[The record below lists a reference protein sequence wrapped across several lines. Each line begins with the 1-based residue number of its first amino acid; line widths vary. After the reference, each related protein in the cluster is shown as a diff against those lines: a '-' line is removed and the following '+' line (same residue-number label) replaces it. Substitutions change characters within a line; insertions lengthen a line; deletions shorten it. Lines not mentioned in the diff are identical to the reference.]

1 MDEMGVM
8 GEMGETVGTDRKRS
22 HGASIE
28 QHSIDY
34 VPPEERHGKP
44 WHLFTVWFSSNVQ
57 ITGFVTG
64 VLAVTLGLD
73 LPWAVAT
80 ILIGN
85 LAGAVFMAY
94 HSIQGPR
101 LGVPQMIQSR
111 AQFGFLG
118 TLLPVVIVL
127 CMYLG
132 FGIEGGVITGQAFAN
147 WAHISFTWSVIIQG
161 AVPAVIAIVGY
172 KVIHLSTRVVSVVS
186 GLLFL
191 ALTFALAGHLPDHLP
206 SSPTPSFGTVLLVI
220 SIFVSWQLTWAPY
233 VSDYSRYLPE
243 DTPSRTT
250 FLWTYAGSA
259 LGSSWVMI
267 LGAFA
272 ATISAKA
279 VGDDTIGM
287 LGQQI
292 PGLSSA
298 ILLAIVIGIVPAG
311 VYGYYGMYLT
321 AISAFSAKGH
331 GSATPLVRAVFIV
344 VSAAL
349 TIAATLMASGHILST
364 VENITLFLLYLLVP
378 WTAINLTDY
387 YVVRRGH
394 YDVGELFRP
403 RGAYGLVNWPAVL
416 VYLAAVAAQIPFISS
431 TLYTGPMVAHLGG
444 ADISWIVGLLVAT
457 VLYLACTRRTAEVAR
472 PVGARASAPGSDAPL
487 PVD

>member
-1 MDEMGVM
+1 MGRNRSR
-8 GEMGETVGTDRKRS
+8 GE
-22 HGASIE
+22 SIE

-34 VPPEERHGKP
+34 VPPEERYGKP

-85 LAGAVFMAY
+85 LVGAVFMAY

-127 CMYLG
+127 CMYVG
-132 FGIEGGVITGQAFAN
+132 FGVEGGVITGQAFAN

-191 ALTFALAGHLPDHLP
+191 ALTIALACHLPEHLP
-206 SSPTPSFGTVLLVI
+206 SGPAPSFGTVLLVM

-272 ATISAKA
+272 ATISAEA
-279 VGDDTIGM
+279 VGDDAIGM
-287 LGQQI
+287 LSRQI
-292 PGLSSA
+292 PALSSA

-344 VSAAL
+344 VSATL

-364 VENITLFLLYLLVP
+364 VESITLFLLYLLVP

-403 RGAYGLVNWPAVL
+403 RGEYGLVNWPAVL
-416 VYLAAVAAQIPFISS
+416 VYLVAIAAQIPFISS
-431 TLYTGPMVAHLGG
+431 SLYTGPLVDHLGG

-457 VLYLACTRRTAEVAR
+457 VLYLAYTRRTREVAQ

-487 PVD
+487 SVD

>member
-1 MDEMGVM
+1 MGRNRSR
-8 GEMGETVGTDRKRS
+8 GE
-22 HGASIE
+22 SIE

-73 LPWAVAT
+73 LLWAVAT

-85 LAGAVFMAY
+85 LVGAVFMAY

-127 CMYLG
+127 CMYMG

-191 ALTFALAGHLPDHLP
+191 ALTIALAGHLPEHLP
-206 SSPTPSFGTVLLVI
+206 SGPAPSFGTVLLVI

-250 FLWTYAGSA
+250 FLWTYSR
-259 LGSSWVMI
+259 LGTR
-267 LGAFA
+267 LL
-272 ATISAKA
+272 
-279 VGDDTIGM
+279 VGDDPRRVRRHDQRRGGRQRRRRHAQQADPGAE
-287 LGQQI
+287 LGD
-292 PGLSSA
+292 
-298 ILLAIVIGIVPAG
+298 PARHRHRHRPCRM
-311 VYGYYGMYLT
+311 YGYYGMYLT
-321 AISAFSAKGH
+321 AISAVSAKGH

-349 TIAATLMASGHILST
+349 TITATLMASGHILST
-364 VENITLFLLYLLVP
+364 VESITLFLLYLLVP

-403 RGAYGLVNWPAVL
+403 RGEYGLVNWPTVL
-416 VYLAAVAAQIPFISS
+416 VYLVAVAAQIPFISS
-431 TLYTGPMVAHLGG
+431 SFYTGPLVEHLGG

-457 VLYLACTRRTAEVAR
+457 VLYLACVRRARQVAQ
-472 PVGARASAPGSDAPL
+472 PVGARASAPGPDAPL
-487 PVD
+487 ALD

>member
-1 MDEMGVM
+1 MGQN
-8 GEMGETVGTDRKRS
+8 RS
-22 HGASIE
+22 HGDSIE

-34 VPPEERHGKP
+34 VPAEERHGKP

-57 ITGFVTG
+57 ITAFVTG

-73 LPWAVAT
+73 LPWAIAT

-85 LAGAVFMAY
+85 LVGAVFMAY

-127 CMYLG
+127 CMYIG

-172 KVIHLSTRVVSVVS
+172 KIIHLSTRVVSVIS
-186 GLLFL
+186 GLLFF
-191 ALTFALAGHLPDHLP
+191 ALTIALSFHLPEHLP
-206 SSPTPSFGTVLLVI
+206 SGPTPSFGTVLLVI

-279 VGDDTIGM
+279 VGNDAVGM

-292 PGLSSA
+292 PSLSSA

-311 VYGYYGMYLT
+311 AYGYYGMYLT

-349 TIAATLMASGHILST
+349 TIAATLLASGHILSA
-364 VENITLFLLYLLVP
+364 VQNITLFLLYLLVP

-387 YVVRRGH
+387 YFVRRGH
-394 YDVGELFRP
+394 YDVSELFRP
-403 RGAYGLVNWPAVL
+403 RGKYGLVNWPAVI
-416 VYLAAVAAQIPFISS
+416 VYLVAIATQIPFISS
-431 TLYTGPMVAHLGG
+431 TLYTGPMVAYLGG
-444 ADISWIVGLLVAT
+444 ADISWIVGLVVAT
-457 VLYLACTRRTAEVAR
+457 VLYLAYARRTREVAQ
-472 PVGARASAPGSDAPL
+472 PVGARASAAGSDMPL
-487 PVD
+487 AVD

>member
-1 MDEMGVM
+1 MDR
-8 GEMGETVGTDRKRS
+8 TRS
-22 HGASIE
+22 RGDTLE

-73 LPWAVAT
+73 LTWAVVT

-85 LAGAVFMAY
+85 LVGALFMAY

-118 TLLPVVIVL
+118 ALLPVVVVL

-147 WAHISFTWSVIIQG
+147 WAHISLTWSVIIQG

-172 KVIHLSTRVVSVVS
+172 RFIHLSTRVVSVVS

-191 ALTFALAGHLPDHLP
+191 ALTIALAGHLPAHLP
-206 SSPTPSFGTVLLVI
+206 SAPAPSFGTILLVI

-272 ATISAKA
+272 ATISAQA
-279 VGDDTIGM
+279 VGDDAIGM
-287 LGQQI
+287 LSHQI

-298 ILLAIVIGIVPAG
+298 ILLAIIIGIVPAG

-321 AISAFSAKGH
+321 AISAVSAKGH
-331 GSATPLVRAVFIV
+331 GSATPLVRTAFIIA
-344 VSAAL
+344 SAAL
-349 TIAATLMASGHILST
+349 TIAATLLASGHILNT
-364 VENITLFLLYLLVP
+364 VQNVTLFLLYLLVP
-378 WTAINLTDY
+378 WTAINLADY
-387 YVVRRGH
+387 YVVRRGR
-394 YDVGELFRP
+394 YDVGELFRI
-403 RGAYGLVNWPAVL
+403 RGEYGLVNWPAVVIYL
-416 VYLAAVAAQIPFISS
+416 VAIGAQIPFISS
-431 TLYTGPMVAHLGG
+431 SLYTGPLVNDLGG
-444 ADISWIVGLLVAT
+444 ADISWIVGLIVAT
-457 VLYLACTRRTAEVAR
+457 VLYLGYARVAA
-472 PVGARASAPGSDAPL
+472 ARAVAVAPIGGRSASLLDEAEPA
-487 PVD
+487 

>member
-1 MDEMGVM
+1 MD
-8 GEMGETVGTDRKRS
+8 RNRS
-22 HGASIE
+22 HRESIE

-64 VLAVTLGLD
+64 ILAVTLGLD

-85 LAGAVFMAY
+85 LVGAVFMAY

-127 CMYLG
+127 CMYMG

-172 KVIHLSTRVVSVVS
+172 KVIHLSTRVVSLVS

-191 ALTFALAGHLPDHLP
+191 ALTIALAGHLPEHLP
-206 SSPTPSFGTVLLVI
+206 SGPAPSFGTVLLVI

-250 FLWTYAGSA
+250 FLWTYGQARLSA
-259 LGSSWVMI
+259 
-267 LGAFA
+267 
-272 ATISAKA
+272 
-279 VGDDTIGM
+279 
-287 LGQQI
+287 
-292 PGLSSA
+292 
-298 ILLAIVIGIVPAG
+298 
-311 VYGYYGMYLT
+311 
-321 AISAFSAKGH
+321 
-331 GSATPLVRAVFIV
+331 
-344 VSAAL
+344 
-349 TIAATLMASGHILST
+349 
-364 VENITLFLLYLLVP
+364 
-378 WTAINLTDY
+378 
-387 YVVRRGH
+387 
-394 YDVGELFRP
+394 P
-403 RGAYGLVNWPAVL
+403 RG
-416 VYLAAVAAQIPFISS
+416 
-431 TLYTGPMVAHLGG
+431 
-444 ADISWIVGLLVAT
+444 
-457 VLYLACTRRTAEVAR
+457 
-472 PVGARASAPGSDAPL
+472 
-487 PVD
+487 

>member
-1 MDEMGVM
+1 L
-8 GEMGETVGTDRKRS
+8 
-22 HGASIE
+22 
-28 QHSIDY
+28 
-34 VPPEERHGKP
+34 PE
-44 WHLFTVWFSSNVQ
+44 
-57 ITGFVTG
+57 
-64 VLAVTLGLD
+64 D
-73 LPWAVAT
+73 LP
-80 ILIGN
+80 
-85 LAGAVFMAY
+85 
-94 HSIQGPR
+94 SGP
-101 LGVPQMIQSR
+101 
-111 AQFGFLG
+111 A
-118 TLLPVVIVL
+118 
-127 CMYLG
+127 
-132 FGIEGGVITGQAFAN
+132 
-147 WAHISFTWSVIIQG
+147 
-161 AVPAVIAIVGY
+161 
-172 KVIHLSTRVVSVVS
+172 
-186 GLLFL
+186 
-191 ALTFALAGHLPDHLP
+191 
-206 SSPTPSFGTVLLVI
+206 PSFGTVLLVI

-272 ATISAKA
+272 ATISAEA
-279 VGDDTIGM
+279 VGDDAIGM
-287 LGQQI
+287 LSRQI
-292 PGLSSA
+292 PALSSA

-331 GSATPLVRAVFIV
+331 GSATPLRAVFIV

-349 TIAATLMASGHILST
+349 TIAATLLASGHILST

-403 RGAYGLVNWPAVL
+403 RGEYGLVNWPAVL
-416 VYLAAVAAQIPFISS
+416 VYLVAVAAQIPFISS
-431 TLYTGPMVAHLGG
+431 SLYTGPLVDHLGG

-457 VLYLACTRRTAEVAR
+457 VLYLACTRRTRDVAQ
-472 PVGARASAPGSDAPL
+472 PVDARASAPGSDAPL
-487 PVD
+487 SVD